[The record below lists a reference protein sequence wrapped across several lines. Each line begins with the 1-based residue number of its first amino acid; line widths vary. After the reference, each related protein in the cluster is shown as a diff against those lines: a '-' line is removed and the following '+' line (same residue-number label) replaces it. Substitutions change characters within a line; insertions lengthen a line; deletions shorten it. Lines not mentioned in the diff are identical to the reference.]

1 MKEEQKQHLV
11 DIMKSDEE
19 LGLYEQEIKLEDI
32 FNDEKKEN
40 LKKFIDEINNPAE
53 PNQALKDAA
62 ERLKGKELFKESNDR
77 ARKILSEIKSL
88 PIQERYEKYSE
99 RFDND
104 ESAIGNPETWGKR
117 VLTEEDIF
125 NQRDIDAVTD
135 YIGKETSKQETLE
148 EAAKVYAEPYRCP
161 ATNDNEY
168 CKHDIISAFNN
179 GAKWQQER
187 SYSEEDLKNA
197 FFEGWIARDGKLP
210 FSKAKNKWFN
220 EFKNK

>member
-1 MKEEQKQHLV
+1 MEENRK
-11 DIMKSDEE
+11 
-19 LGLYEQEIKLEDI
+19 EIKVEDI
-32 FNDEKKEN
+32 FNDEKREN
-40 LKKFIDEINNPAE
+40 IKKFIDEIKNPSE

-135 YIGKETSKQETLE
+135 YIGKETSKQETIE
-148 EAAKVYAEPYRCP
+148 EAAKVYAESYRCP

-179 GAKWQQER
+179 GAKWQQEQDKKM
-187 SYSEEDLKNA
+187 YSEEEVISFGEFIFKHTLLAHSKGVKNL
-197 FFEGWIARDGKLP
+197 FEQ
-210 FSKAKNKWFN
+210 
-220 EFKNK
+220 FKKK

>member
-1 MKEEQKQHLV
+1 MKQFKTINQNKVDMEIGYKKQALI

-19 LGLYEQEIKLEDI
+19 LGLY
-32 FNDEKKEN
+32 DEPKQKT
-40 LKKFIDEINNPAE
+40 
-53 PNQALKDAA
+53 LKDAA

-148 EAAKVYAEPYRCP
+148 EAAKIYAEPYRCP

-187 SYSEEDLKNA
+187 SYSEEEVIAFGEFIFKHNLLAHSKGVKNL
-197 FFEGWIARDGKLP
+197 FEQ
-210 FSKAKNKWFN
+210 
-220 EFKNK
+220 FKKK

>member
-1 MKEEQKQHLV
+1 MKNKEEQKQHLI
-11 DIMKSDEE
+11 DMMKSDEE
-19 LGLYEQEIKLEDI
+19 LGLYDESREIKVEDI
-32 FNDEKKEN
+32 FNDEKREN
-40 LKKFIDEINNPAE
+40 IKKFIDEIKNPSE
-53 PNQALKDAA
+53 PNQSLKDAA

-148 EAAKVYAEPYRCP
+148 EAAR
-161 ATNDNEY
+161 EY
-168 CKHDIISAFNN
+168 YKRGQLGFEKASDTERAFLN

-187 SYSEEDLKNA
+187 SYSKEEVIAFGEFIFKHTLLAHSKGVKNL
-197 FFEGWIARDGKLP
+197 FEQ
-210 FSKAKNKWFN
+210 
-220 EFKNK
+220 FKKK